1 MRVKIISVIKIYSD
15 AFKNK
20 KLSANESHYSLRGQ
34 ENKANELVEFNNL
47 SHELS

>member
-1 MRVKIISVIKIYSD
+1 MRVQISSVIRICSD

-34 ENKANELVEFNNL
+34 GNEANELVESNNL
-47 SHELS
+47 TCDLS